1 MNNLKDSGDMTSHRG
16 GMLSPPNPVRRIPI
30 STRSITGNVD
40 GQGFESALERDFLMQ
55 LAWDEDVAW
64 FVTQPVK
71 IPYEFPRKRPRSYTP
86 DVLVEFDSV
95 LRNGR
100 APLLCEV
107 KYRSELAKNWKEL
120 KRKFRAAQAYCRER
134 NWRFVILDER
144 SIRSIKLSNI
154 QFLWRYRGASYD
166 KDLAIA
172 LLQILQLSGGMTM
185 QACVDAA
192 CSASVDLKR
201 DEAIWTFWVLAA
213 DRKTEFDIDTPIGIN
228 TLFHIRSVS
237 DKNA

>member
-1 MNNLKDSGDMTSHRG
+1 
-16 GMLSPPNPVRRIPI
+16 MLSPPNPVRRIPI

-86 DVLVEFDSV
+86 DVLVEFDST
-95 LRNGR
+95 L
-100 APLLCEV
+100 
-107 KYRSELAKNWKEL
+107 
-120 KRKFRAAQAYCRER
+120 RKFRAAQAYCRER

-154 QFLWRYRGASYD
+154 QFLWRYRGTPYD

-192 CSASVDLKR
+192 CSASIDLKR
-201 DEAIWTFWVLAA
+201 DQAIWTFWVLAA